1 MNVHYQLEE
10 AHEEIN
16 RLNDELDET
25 TYQLSE
31 AQESATDL
39 MKHLLMVRN
48 LVKSGNPEIA
58 LKAIEE
64 ALDFEYEGVNY
75 DELEC

>member
-1 MNVHYQLEE
+1 MEQRIEWANEEIIRLEE
-10 AHEEIN
+10 
-16 RLNDELDET
+16 ELDET

-39 MKHLLMVRN
+39 MKHLLMVKS
-48 LVKSGNPEIA
+48 LVKGGNTDIA

-64 ALDFEYEGVNY
+64 ALDFEYEGVRY